1 MYSVARPTN
10 LSLKF
15 TLRSA
20 FLSNRLVGL
29 AEGRDKGTC
38 FSGHVGTLRA
48 GEIVIFE
55 SLNGFPVEPI
65 KAIRFRYVLN
75 VRRAVAANHI
85 ESSAFRPGFLS
96 R

>member
-1 MYSVARPTN
+1 MYSVTSPTN
-10 LSLKF
+10 LSPKF
-15 TLRSA
+15 TLRPA
-20 FLSNRLVGL
+20 FLSSRLVGL
-29 AEGRDKGTC
+29 AEGRDKGNC
-38 FSGHVGTLRA
+38 LSGHLGTLRA

-55 SLNGFPVEPI
+55 SLNGFHVEPI